1 MAINQLLDAPGT
13 RQSMRARKIPL
24 RSRYLILILCILAAT
39 TLFRTIHLDADP
51 VPWFTEEVGYQID
64 EGYKTLSPRNLF
76 LYGDIHWNQADQY
89 RGWMTASAI
98 TQWPY
103 YWAFELL
110 GPELS
115 SARMVS
121 ILYAVVFLVL
131 AAVFLWKRVS
141 PGLAVTGVLLLAS
154 DPALFL
160 FSRSAL
166 FETSLVLFLY
176 AGLFLAVMLP
186 LRYQRFSVV
195 PVICMSIPA
204 MFFIK
209 LTAIVYMAPVILCL
223 ALVSLRERT
232 GRLLNIRLSM
242 IVLPII
248 LVMISAILYL
258 NQHGWFSTFNF
269 SGVVSRPQSLFFNPI
284 HTLSPLALIMAYIV
298 LLELLIRQPTAI
310 MEDDYR
316 LCLASLV
323 VLVPILFSF
332 FIYNYTRYYL
342 PIVPAA
348 LLLVIERLS
357 LEHPLKSEG
366 RLNWFSVTGMLAVIV
381 FLALAMTLL
390 ATLNYYI
397 IRNMPIAIGSDPGI
411 SAPALLKVYPLF
423 LAFLGVFTFFIAR
436 RYWSAIGSGLY
447 ILLAGLHIIIGL
459 GISVAAVAY
468 PDYQGQEIRNRI
480 LQHIKPDES
489 LGGDWAPFFAAN
501 TEMHV
506 LYMRPD
512 INSAARVTKL
522 RPDYFLNSDTAYD
535 RKTFSSLK
543 QVSKISISEAIPLG
557 TFRGNE
563 ISLHPIYYLDKNGDS
578 VNDLDHAQPMRK

>member
-13 RQSMRARKIPL
+13 RQSIRARKIAL

-121 ILYAVVFLVL
+121 ILYAVVFLML

-166 FETSLVLFLY
+166 FETSLALFLY

-223 ALVSLRERT
+223 ALVSLREHT
-232 GRLLNIRLSM
+232 GRLLNIRIYM
-242 IVLPII
+242 IALPIL
-248 LVMISAILYL
+248 LVSDKCHPVPESEWMAFHF
-258 NQHGWFSTFNF
+258 Q
-269 SGVVSRPQSLFFNPI
+269 FF
-284 HTLSPLALIMAYIV
+284 
-298 LLELLIRQPTAI
+298 R
-310 MEDDYR
+310 R
-316 LCLASLV
+316 
-323 VLVPILFSF
+323 
-332 FIYNYTRYYL
+332 R
-342 PIVPAA
+342 VPASKYVFQPHTHIVA
-348 LLLVIERLS
+348 TRINHGIYCIAGTSDQAAHGYYGRWLPAVPGVSGSVGADLV
-357 LEHPLKSEG
+357 
-366 RLNWFSVTGMLAVIV
+366 
-381 FLALAMTLL
+381 
-390 ATLNYYI
+390 
-397 IRNMPIAIGSDPGI
+397 
-411 SAPALLKVYPLF
+411 
-423 LAFLGVFTFFIAR
+423 FI
-436 RYWSAIGSGLY
+436 
-447 ILLAGLHIIIGL
+447 LHL
-459 GISVAAVAY
+459 
-468 PDYQGQEIRNRI
+468 
-480 LQHIKPDES
+480 
-489 LGGDWAPFFAAN
+489 
-501 TEMHV
+501 
-506 LYMRPD
+506 
-512 INSAARVTKL
+512 
-522 RPDYFLNSDTAYD
+522 
-535 RKTFSSLK
+535 
-543 QVSKISISEAIPLG
+543 
-557 TFRGNE
+557 
-563 ISLHPIYYLDKNGDS
+563 
-578 VNDLDHAQPMRK
+578 